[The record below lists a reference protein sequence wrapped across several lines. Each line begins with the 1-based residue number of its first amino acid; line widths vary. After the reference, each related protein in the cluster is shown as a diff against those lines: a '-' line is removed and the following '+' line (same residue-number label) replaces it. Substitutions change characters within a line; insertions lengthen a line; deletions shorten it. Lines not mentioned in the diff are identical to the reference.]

1 MKFSF
6 IKGVRSPKPRNGANR
21 KRRKSGKGSKE
32 FWKRKKRI
40 RRGRD
45 ISKLKNSSDYSL
57 GKIR

>member
-1 MKFSF
+1 M
-6 IKGVRSPKPRNGANR
+6 KGVRSPKPRNGASR

-32 FWKRKKRI
+32 FWKRKKQT

-45 ISKLKNSSDYSL
+45 ISKQKNSSDYSL